1 MNVLTFYLKIKKP
14 SKPNR
19 TMTEEFIHYIWQYK
33 MFSPLDLQT
42 ECGQAVEVIHPGE
55 PNTNAGP
62 DFFNAKI
69 KIGDTLWAGNVE
81 VHIRASDWY
90 AHNHQEDK
98 AYDNVILHVVEE
110 NDAAIKRS
118 NGSLIPILI
127 IPCPLSLYN
136 EYVRL
141 KNSLHWLAC
150 AGKLDQINPFEIS
163 LWTQRM
169 LVERLEQKMADIQR
183 MLEQTTQ
190 NWDETFYRL
199 LFRSFG
205 FGVNGDPFELLAQ
218 TIPLKVLLKY
228 SDSLQLLEA
237 LLFGQ
242 AGFLSGAFND
252 EYLETLTRDYRFL
265 QQKHELVPLE
275 AHLWKFLRLR
285 PSNFPTIRI
294 AQLAALLAKLKG
306 VFGLIT
312 NNTNLKSIEQ
322 ILDVGVS
329 TYWQEHYVMKKE
341 SDRKDKFLGAN
352 SKNLIIINT
361 IIPYL
366 FAYGTLTGQQT
377 FVKRA
382 MDWLTELKA
391 EKNAVLD
398 KWKEQ
403 NVKISNAADSQAL
416 IYLSNNYC
424 KQKKCLRCSIGHK
437 VLTIKKSE

>member
-1 MNVLTFYLKIKKP
+1 MA
-14 SKPNR
+14 
-19 TMTEEFIHYIWQYK
+19 
-33 MFSPLDLQT
+33 LQT
-42 ECGQAVEVIHPGE
+42 ICGQVVEVIHPGE
-55 PNTNAGP
+55 PNSNAGP

-81 VHIRASDWY
+81 VHIRSSDWY
-90 AHNHQEDK
+90 EHRHQEDK
-98 AYDNVILHVVEE
+98 AYDNVILHVVED
-110 NDAAIKRS
+110 NDAAIKRT
-118 NGSLIPILI
+118 NGELIPVLK
-127 IPCPLSLYN
+127 IPCPLNLYS

-141 KNSLHWLAC
+141 KSSDQWLAC
-150 AGKLDQINPFEIS
+150 AGKLDQINPLEIS
-163 LWTQRM
+163 LWMQRI
-169 LVERLEQKMADIQR
+169 LVERLEHKMEDVQR
-183 MLEQTTQ
+183 ILKQTTQ

-228 SDSLQLLEA
+228 SDNLQLLEA

-242 AGFLSGAFND
+242 AGFLTGTFND
-252 EYLETLTRDYRFL
+252 EYLETLSRDYRFL
-265 QQKHELVPLE
+265 QQKHELVPIE

-312 NNTNLKSIEQ
+312 NNADLKNIEQ

-329 TYWQEHYVMKKE
+329 AYWQEHYMMQKK
-341 SDRKDKFLGAN
+341 SDKKDKSLGAN
-352 SKNLIIINT
+352 SKDLIIINT

-366 FAYGTLTGQQT
+366 FAYGTLMGQQA
-377 FVKRA
+377 FVIRA
-382 MDWLTELKA
+382 MDWLSELKA

-398 KWKEQ
+398 KWREQ
-403 NVKISNAADSQAL
+403 NVKINNAADSQAL

-424 KQKKCLRCSIGHK
+424 KLKKCLRCSIGHK
-437 VLTIKKSE
+437 VLTIKKPK

>member
-1 MNVLTFYLKIKKP
+1 MA
-14 SKPNR
+14 
-19 TMTEEFIHYIWQYK
+19 
-33 MFSPLDLQT
+33 LQT
-42 ECGQAVEVIHPGE
+42 ICGQAVEVIHPGE

-90 AHNHQEDK
+90 EHKHQEDK
-98 AYDNVILHVVEE
+98 AYDNVILHVVED
-110 NDAAIKRS
+110 NDAAITRT
-118 NGSLIPILI
+118 NGELIPVLK
-127 IPCPLSLYN
+127 IPCPFSLYH

-141 KNSLHWLAC
+141 KNSVQWLAC
-150 AGKLDQINPFEIS
+150 AGKLNQINPFEIS
-163 LWTQRM
+163 LWMQRM
-169 LVERLEQKMADIQR
+169 LVERLERKMVDIQR
-183 MLEQTTQ
+183 ILQQTTQ

-228 SDSLQLLEA
+228 SDNLQLLEA
-237 LLFGQ
+237 LLYGQ
-242 AGFLSGAFND
+242 AGFLMGDFRD
-252 EYLETLTRDYRFL
+252 EYLNSLSRDYRFL
-265 QQKHELVPLE
+265 QQKHELVPIE
-275 AHLWKFLRLR
+275 VHLWKFLRLR

-312 NNTNLKSIEQ
+312 NTTDLKKIEQ

-329 TYWQEHYVMKKE
+329 AYWLEHYVMQKK
-341 SDRKDKFLGAN
+341 SDKKDKNLGAN

-366 FAYGTLTGQQT
+366 FSFGNLTGQQT
-377 FVKRA
+377 YIKRS

-398 KWKEQ
+398 RWKEE
-403 NVKISNAADSQAL
+403 NIMVNNAADSQAL

-424 KQKKCLRCSIGHK
+424 KPKKCLRCSIGHK
-437 VLTIKKSE
+437 VLTIKNSM